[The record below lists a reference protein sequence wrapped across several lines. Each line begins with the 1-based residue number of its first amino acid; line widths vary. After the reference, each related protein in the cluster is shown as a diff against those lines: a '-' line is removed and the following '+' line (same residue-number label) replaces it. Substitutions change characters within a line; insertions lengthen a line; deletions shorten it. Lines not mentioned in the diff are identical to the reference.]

1 MTSVICAVRNAPIKS
16 GSMRFGSLWSWL
28 RRIARNASGQAVPV
42 AATVPPQLSIA
53 PRSAARTGHIPVTGS
68 GLRRVGRGG
77 RIAGLAL
84 ALSLT
89 LAAQSGPSLVK
100 PSHPAMQS
108 APSRAAS
115 ATNPPAASPPAAG
128 PPAAGAT
135 TAQPAAAQTLAAAE
149 SAARGRALF
158 TGRVHFQN
166 GGPACAECH
175 TIAGLGFPGGGTLA
189 PDLTGSYE
197 RVGAVGMQYAVR
209 TLFFPAMEPIYRQHQ
224 LTLAEQADLLAFFAA
239 APSQPAPD
247 NTGKIILIAVIGCL
261 ILFALTGFF
270 WRDRIRGVRAPLVRR
285 AREAARQRRAGAGA
299 AAPPLAGTASDT
311 PDAGGAR

>member
-1 MTSVICAVRNAPIKS
+1 
-16 GSMRFGSLWSWL
+16 MRFGSLWYWL
-28 RRIARNASGQAVPV
+28 RGIARNASGHAAPV
-42 AATVPPQLSIA
+42 AAAVPPQLSIA

-100 PSHPAMQS
+100 PTHPAAQNS
-108 APSRAAS
+108 PSRAAP
-115 ATNPPAASPPAAG
+115 ATN

-135 TAQPAAAQTLAAAE
+135 TAHSAAAQTLAAAG

-239 APSQPAPD
+239 APSQPASD

-270 WRDRIRGVRAPLVRR
+270 WRDRVRGVRAPLVRR

-299 AAPPLAGTASDT
+299 APPPLAGTASDT